1 MTDEARCVTFFS
13 RDLCYKWVKTEVYNP
28 VKDSIYTVTPLVE
41 GVPMD
46 RLIRVVVSRIRFIRD
61 W

>member
-28 VKDSIYTVTPLVE
+28 GKDSIYAVTPLME

-46 RLIRVVVSRIRFIRD
+46 RLIRDVVLRTRFIRD
-61 W
+61 

>member
-28 VKDSIYTVTPLVE
+28 GKDSIYAVTPLME

-46 RLIRVVVSRIRFIRD
+46 RLIRDVVLRTRFIGD
-61 W
+61 